1 MCIKCPLDN
10 LPHNY
15 IVITGLKDVKEK
27 LRVPGERI
35 TGGRARL
42 GVCGGPPEGGMFTL
56 RAKGRVGPSQF
67 VRVGVG
73 LQSTPGGG
81 DPDIKALSQR
91 EWPSQ
96 GLWLGVRET

>member
-1 MCIKCPLDN
+1 
-10 LPHNY
+10 
-15 IVITGLKDVKEK
+15 
-27 LRVPGERI
+27 
-35 TGGRARL
+35 
-42 GVCGGPPEGGMFTL
+42 MFTL
-56 RAKGRVGPSQF
+56 RTKERVGSSQF

-81 DPDIKALSQR
+81 DPAVKALSQR